1 MFFLAVDSASIFIV
15 LLTIFKNSTS
25 ILVGI
30 VLTTNKTGNKIHSS
44 NKDGRYVLISS
55 WVNWFH
61 YSVLPCT
68 LGIC

>member
-30 VLTTNKTGNKIHSS
+30 VLTTNKTGNKIHSFCS
-44 NKDGRYVLISS
+44 NK
-55 WVNWFH
+55 F
-61 YSVLPCT
+61 
-68 LGIC
+68 LGLVGNKERLLAARG